1 MLKSF
6 NAGDIAVY
14 PAHGVGVIENI
25 EKKNIL
31 GKEQSFLIMR
41 IFDNDMTIMVPT
53 ENIGKV
59 GIRELISE
67 DQISEVF
74 DILREKSP
82 QLDGKTWNKRFRE
95 YSEKIKVGQP
105 NDIAEVMRDLM
116 NLKNE
121 KGLSFGERKMLDN
134 VKHLLSQEIALATND
149 KVDEVLIKITKVFDN

>member
-1 MLKSF
+1 MSF
-6 NAGDIAVY
+6 FV
-14 PAHGVGVIENI
+14 
-25 EKKNIL
+25 
-31 GKEQSFLIMR
+31 
-41 IFDNDMTIMVPT
+41 
-53 ENIGKV
+53 
-59 GIRELISE
+59 IRELINK
-67 DQISEVF
+67 DQITQVF

-149 KVDEVLIKITKVFDN
+149 QVDTVLNNITKVFDN

>member
-1 MLKSF
+1 MLKTF
-6 NAGDIAVY
+6 NTGDIAVY
-14 PAHGVGVIENI
+14 PAHGVGVIENV

-59 GIRELISE
+59 GIRELINK
-67 DQISEVF
+67 DQITQVF

-149 KVDEVLIKITKVFDN
+149 QVDTVLNNITKVFDN